1 MKISWFS
8 PVPPDHTDIANY
20 TMRLMPVLVRAFD
33 TEVYSESKT
42 CDDQLKALC
51 PVNHFT
57 AERIDWKALN
67 RGGIPVYHIG
77 NNIHFHAE
85 IIKACRMCPG
95 IVVMHD
101 LSIHETILNLCLK
114 HGYGK
119 VEYFSI
125 LNRFGGKNAVNM
137 GKAFLE
143 EKTGDTNQL
152 SASYPLFEYVL
163 NSARGVIAHNPQI
176 ISKLQTFCKAPI
188 MYAPLPYKCKADIC
202 DPVDRRERK
211 RQVYKIVIFGYLG
224 SSNRRL
230 RPFLEAFAKSGCA
243 DAFEITLAGKYSDSD
258 LKTWIKPLG
267 ISFRI
272 KRLGFLSDDDL
283 DELLRDSDLCIN
295 LRWPSRGEASGTLL
309 RTWDQSLPVL
319 VTHTDFYST
328 LPKDIVAFVDPEK
341 ETEDIIH
348 HLKAFAQNPNPYF
361 ELGLNARKH
370 LYEEHSADVFTEHLR
385 NFIPVVHES
394 RGQSYPQIF
403 GQTLTQQFL
412 VDYPDPA
419 ARESLLKSCAKEVSL
434 WTNSI

>member
-1 MKISWFS
+1 M
-8 PVPPDHTDIANY
+8 
-20 TMRLMPVLVRAFD
+20 
-33 TEVYSESKT
+33 
-42 CDDQLKALC
+42 
-51 PVNHFT
+51 
-57 AERIDWKALN
+57 
-67 RGGIPVYHIG
+67 
-77 NNIHFHAE
+77 
-85 IIKACRMCPG
+85 
-95 IVVMHD
+95 
-101 LSIHETILNLCLK
+101 
-114 HGYGK
+114 
-119 VEYFSI
+119 
-125 LNRFGGKNAVNM
+125 
-137 GKAFLE
+137 
-143 EKTGDTNQL
+143 
-152 SASYPLFEYVL
+152 
-163 NSARGVIAHNPQI
+163 
-176 ISKLQTFCKAPI
+176 
-188 MYAPLPYKCKADIC
+188 
-202 DPVDRRERK
+202 
-211 RQVYKIVIFGYLG
+211 
-224 SSNRRL
+224 
-230 RPFLEAFAKSGCA
+230 
-243 DAFEITLAGKYSDSD
+243 
-258 LKTWIKPLG
+258 G